1 MAETI
6 LIPRII
12 ACDEDGEHLGVGDHF
27 YAFDIFGN
35 PPQDKLYILE
45 SYNYEQDAYIGRECV
60 IH

>member
-1 MAETI
+1 MDKTI

-12 ACDEDGEHLGVGDHF
+12 AYDEDGEHLGVGDHF

-35 PPQDKLYILE
+35 PPQDKIYILE
-45 SYNYEQDAYIGRECV
+45 RYDSEEDSYIGRECV